1 VFMDE
6 AGCYFL
12 RVCWLMVKVAC
23 LLNKGKKA
31 IKKKGK
37 DIGNC
42 VMEEIIIVKD
52 IVHCRERITVISNL
66 MFQL

>member
-1 VFMDE
+1 
-6 AGCYFL
+6 
-12 RVCWLMVKVAC
+12 MVKVAC

-42 VMEEIIIVKD
+42 VMEEIITVKD